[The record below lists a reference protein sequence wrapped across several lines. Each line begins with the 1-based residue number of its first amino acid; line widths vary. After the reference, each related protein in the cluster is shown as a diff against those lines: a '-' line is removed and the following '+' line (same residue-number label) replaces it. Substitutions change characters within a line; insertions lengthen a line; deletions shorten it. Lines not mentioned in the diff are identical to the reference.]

1 MSTLENLTRWTAE
14 PWNAMLRV
22 SNGAAVNGRLKTEPE
37 DFVVEEIADAEPTGT
52 GEHLYVWI
60 EKTNLPVHQLMQR
73 LTRGLNLDSREIG
86 TAGLKDARAVT
97 RQWVS
102 MPARVESRLSTIEG
116 DGLKVLKVSRDGTRL
131 RTGHLQGNRFEIRVR
146 GVAGADVERARGL
159 IEGLRVSG
167 VPNYFGPQ
175 RFGREGNTLVMG
187 RQLIGGQMLKLN
199 AMLSRLALS
208 SVQSAL
214 FNACLAARVSDGLF
228 ARVLRGDVIAD
239 RKLGI
244 VSVAIDSEVEE
255 ERARAGR
262 VVTMGPMFGPK
273 MREARHEVAAREAAV
288 LEASGLD
295 RAAFARKRELPG
307 TRRPYRL
314 WLDDVGFTPADD
326 GFVVK
331 FELPAGAYATVVLNE
346 IITETAAADESDD

>member
-1 MSTLENLTRWTAE
+1 
-14 PWNAMLRV
+14 MLRL
-22 SNGAAVNGRLKTEPE
+22 STGAPVHGRLKSEPE
-37 DFVVEEIADAEPTGT
+37 DFVVEEVPDAEPSGS
-52 GEHLYVWI
+52 GEHLYIWI
-60 EKTNLPVHQLMQR
+60 EKRNLPVHQLMQR

-86 TAGLKDARAVT
+86 SAGLKDARAVT
-97 RQWVS
+97 RQWLS
-102 MPARVESRLSTIEG
+102 LPARVESRLSSIE
-116 DGLKVLKVSRDGTRL
+116 DEALKVLKVSRDTTRL
-131 RTGHLQGNRFEIRVR
+131 RTGHLQGNRFIIRVR
-146 GVAGADVERARGL
+146 GVATADVERARAL
-159 IEGLRVSG
+159 IEALRVTG
-167 VPNYFGPQ
+167 IPNYFGPQ
-175 RFGREGNTLVMG
+175 RFGREGNTLAIG
-187 RQLIGGQMLKLN
+187 RKLIAGEMLKLN
-199 AMLSRLALS
+199 AMISRLALS

-214 FNACLAARVSDGLF
+214 FNACLAARVTDGLF

-244 VSVAIDSEVEE
+244 VSVAIDAEVEE

-288 LEASGLD
+288 LVASGLD

-314 WLDDVGFTPADD
+314 WLDAIGFEPADG
-326 GFVVK
+326 GFVVR

-346 IITETAAADESDD
+346 IISETAAADEIEDAS